1 MKTMRWMPGIVIAAG
16 VVKLVIWGTW
26 WAGPVVAEVA
36 PPRSSG
42 APEAGAPAGLPPAL
56 FEQSRG
62 FREILD
68 AVAARQEALAAK
80 EQALLER
87 EAGLAQLEKAV
98 AEQVAR
104 LEALA
109 GMSPGRAGAGAP
121 PQAAPSR
128 SAAGAP
134 EPAAESER
142 PGAEIVRIYETM
154 KPEEAAPIL
163 DRLDDETLR
172 TILGRMKERQI
183 GAILAAMN
191 RDRAVAFTKLLAASA
206 QREAATRQVSPQR

>member
-1 MKTMRWMPGIVIAAG
+1 MKTMRWMPGLVIATG
-16 VVKLVIWGTW
+16 LVKLAIWGTW
-26 WAGPVVAEVA
+26 WVGPVVAEVA
-36 PPRSSG
+36 PSRSSET
-42 APEAGAPAGLPPAL
+42 AEAAAPAGLPPAL
-56 FEQSRG
+56 LEQSRG

-68 AVAARQEALAAK
+68 AVAARQADLAAK
-80 EQALLER
+80 ERALLER

-109 GMSPGRAGAGAP
+109 GMSGGRTGSAGPPPG
-121 PQAAPSR
+121 APSR
-128 SAAGAP
+128 PAAAAP
-134 EPAAESER
+134 EVNGEAGR

-206 QREAATRQVSPQR
+206 QREQVHRQDSPQR